1 MLTVFKNSE
10 PIFQALN
17 FLSEMNR
24 NKLIVPILLTLCFV
38 TEAFSQS
45 STTTYT
51 SNQVPVFSDA
61 ELAVR
66 VKNLSSLAVAPQL
79 DNIVKSYIK
88 TYSVRKRDRTE
99 KMLGRVVMYFPIFEK
114 YLLENNMPS
123 DIKYL
128 SVVES
133 ALNPHATSRVGAAGL
148 WQFMPATGKEY
159 GLTQNSKLD
168 ERRDPHKST
177 KAAIK
182 YLKRL
187 YGKYQD
193 WELALAAYNSGP
205 GRVNRAIRRGQSK
218 DFWKIKKYLPKETRN
233 YVPAFVAA
241 NYIVN
246 NYHLHL
252 LKPQFPEMDVQ
263 MTDYTR
269 VYNSISFREIAK
281 ITATPLHLIQQLN
294 PSFKQGVIPTSRN
307 GHYLILPKRKM
318 PLFLAAFPTPDS
330 NSSITQDLGGRTEF
344 FKSVYYVQ
352 PGDHIDKLAKLFNCD
367 RRHIMAWNNLPQPYL
382 VRGQKLTIFQI
393 SNSLNIEVKEL
404 PDRQRKI
411 ENPKLKEETIL
422 SNGQKRN
429 KISEEVNIKK
439 EEKGKENAPQRK
451 ISRKRE
457 NYIYHTIRRNE
468 SILEIVEKYPNV
480 TVYDILRL
488 NEIKGSDFPTV
499 GIRLK
504 VKKK

>member
-1 MLTVFKNSE
+1 
-10 PIFQALN
+10 
-17 FLSEMNR
+17 MNL
-24 NKLIVPILLTLCFV
+24 NKLPVFFLLMLCFV
-38 TEAFSQS
+38 TESFSQG
-45 STTTYT
+45 STTSDTPF
-51 SNQVPVFSDA
+51 PVFSDA
-61 ELAVR
+61 ELDVR
-66 VKNLSSLAVAPQL
+66 VKNLSSLAVTPQL

-88 TYSVRKRDRTE
+88 TYSVRRRDKTE
-99 KMLGRVVMYFPIFEK
+99 KMLGKLVMYFPIFEK

-133 ALNPHATSRVGAAGL
+133 ALNPQATSRVGAAGL

-159 GLTQNSKLD
+159 GLAQNSKVD

-187 YGKYQD
+187 HNKYQD

-246 NYHLHL
+246 NYHLHY
-252 LKPQFPEMDVQ
+252 LKPQYPEMDVQ
-263 MTDYTR
+263 MTDYTK
-269 VYNSISFREIAK
+269 VYNSISFREISE
-281 ITATPLHLIQQLN
+281 ITGTPLHLIQQLN
-294 PSFKQGVIPTSRN
+294 PSFKQGIIPTSRN
-307 GHYLILPKRKM
+307 GHYLTLPKRNI
-318 PLFLAAFPTPDS
+318 PLFLTAFPTPDS
-330 NSSITQDLGGRTEF
+330 NPTIAQNLGGRTEF

-367 RRHIMAWNNLPQPYL
+367 RHHIMAWNNLPQPYL
-382 VRGQKLTIFQI
+382 TRGQELTIFQI
-393 SNSLNIEVKEL
+393 SNSMNIEVKEL
-404 PDRQRKI
+404 PARQRKI

-422 SNGQKRN
+422 SNGRKRN
-429 KISEEVNIKK
+429 KTNEKINIKT
-439 EEKGKENAPQRK
+439 EEELKKNTSQRK
-451 ISRKRE
+451 ISQKRE
-457 NYIYHTIRRNE
+457 DYIYHIIRRNE
-468 SILEIVEKYPNV
+468 SILEIVERYPNV
-480 TVYDILRL
+480 TVHDILRL
-488 NEIKGSDFPTV
+488 NDIEGNDFPTV
-499 GIRLK
+499 GTRLK
-504 VKKK
+504 IKKI

>member
-1 MLTVFKNSE
+1 
-10 PIFQALN
+10 
-17 FLSEMNR
+17 MNL
-24 NKLIVPILLTLCFV
+24 NKLTLLLLLALCFV
-38 TEAFSQS
+38 TEIFGQS

-51 SNQVPVFSDA
+51 PVPVFSDE
-61 ELAVR
+61 ELEVR
-66 VKNLSSLAVAPQL
+66 VKNLSSLAVTPQL
-79 DNIVKSYIK
+79 DNVVKSYIK
-88 TYSVRKRDRTE
+88 TYSVRKRDKTE
-99 KMLGRVVMYFPIFEK
+99 KMLGKIVMYFPIFEK

-133 ALNPHATSRVGAAGL
+133 ALNPQATSRVGAAGL

-159 GLTQNSKLD
+159 GLKQNSKLD

-187 YGKYQD
+187 HNKYQD

-218 DFWKIKKYLPKETRN
+218 NFWKIKKYLPKETRN

-246 NYHLHL
+246 NYHLHY

-263 MTDYTR
+263 MTDYTK
-269 VYNSISFREIAK
+269 VYNSISFREISE
-281 ITATPLHLIQQLN
+281 ITGTPLHLIQELN
-294 PSFKQGVIPTSRN
+294 PSFKQGIIPTSRN
-307 GHYLILPKRKM
+307 GHYLTLPRRNM

-330 NSSITQDLGGRTEF
+330 NPSITQNLGGRTEF

-352 PGDHIDKLAKLFNCD
+352 PGDHIDKLAKLFNCN
-367 RRHIMAWNNLPQPYL
+367 RQHIMAWNNLPQPYL
-382 VRGQKLTIFQI
+382 SRGQELTIFQI
-393 SNSLNIEVKEL
+393 SNSMDIQVKEL
-404 PDRQRKI
+404 PARQPKI

-422 SNGQKRN
+422 SNGRKRIKTNKKTNVQNEEEVKKNTPQRNFTQKR
-429 KISEEVNIKK
+429 ED
-439 EEKGKENAPQRK
+439 
-451 ISRKRE
+451 
-457 NYIYHTIRRNE
+457 YIFHTIRRNE
-468 SILEIVEKYPNV
+468 SILEIVEKYPSV
-480 TVYDILRL
+480 TVHDILRL
-488 NEIKGSDFPTV
+488 NDIKGNDFPTV
-499 GIRLK
+499 GSRLK
-504 VKKK
+504 IKKK

>member
-1 MLTVFKNSE
+1 
-10 PIFQALN
+10 
-17 FLSEMNR
+17 MNL
-24 NKLIVPILLTLCFV
+24 NKLPLLLLLTLCFV
-38 TEAFSQS
+38 TKTFSQS
-45 STTTYT
+45 STTTH
-51 SNQVPVFSDA
+51 SPVPVFSDE
-61 ELAVR
+61 ELEVR
-66 VKNLSSLAVAPQL
+66 VKNLSSLAVIPQL
-79 DNIVKSYIK
+79 DNVVKSYIK
-88 TYSVRKRDRTE
+88 TYSVRKRDKTE
-99 KMLGRVVMYFPIFEK
+99 KMLGKIVMYFPIFEK

-133 ALNPHATSRVGAAGL
+133 ALNPQATSRVGAAGL

-159 GLTQNSKLD
+159 GLAQNSKLD

-187 YGKYQD
+187 HNKYQD

-218 DFWKIKKYLPKETRN
+218 NFWKIKKYLPKETRN

-246 NYHLHL
+246 NYHLHY

-263 MTDYTR
+263 MTDYTK
-269 VYNSISFREIAK
+269 VYNSISFREISE
-281 ITATPLHLIQQLN
+281 ITRTPLHLIQELN
-294 PSFKQGVIPTSRN
+294 PSFKQGIIPTSRN
-307 GHYLILPKRKM
+307 GHYLTLPKRNM

-330 NSSITQDLGGRTEF
+330 NPSITHNLSGRTEF

-367 RRHIMAWNNLPQPYL
+367 RQHIMAWNNLPQPYL
-382 VRGQKLTIFQI
+382 ARGQKLTIFQI
-393 SNSLNIEVKEL
+393 SNSMNIQVKEL
-404 PDRQRKI
+404 PARQTKI

-422 SNGQKRN
+422 SSGRKIN
-429 KISEEVNIKK
+429 KTNEKKNVKQEEGEK
-439 EEKGKENAPQRK
+439 EKAPQRK
-451 ISRKRE
+451 FSQKRE
-457 NYIYHTIRRNE
+457 DYIFHTIRRNE

-480 TVYDILRL
+480 SVHDILRL
-488 NEIKGSDFPTV
+488 NEIKGNDFPTV
-499 GIRLK
+499 GTRLK
-504 VKKK
+504 IKKK